1 MTSQLIILELAFVIL
16 IFISLGVVFTLER
29 RIDKLLA
36 VYNALQADIEMTL
49 LEIDNEIKFD
59 PTDPDFS
66 AGRATGLRQA
76 QHMFEAVLERDT
88 RREKRGD

>member
-1 MTSQLIILELAFVIL
+1 MKLEKEV
-16 IFISLGVVFTLER
+16 ER
-29 RIDKLLA
+29 RVKLRGDLS
-36 VYNALQADIEMTL
+36 ITL
-49 LEIDNEIKFD
+49 KEIDNEIKFD

-66 AGRATGLRQA
+66 AGRAAGLRQA

>member
-49 LEIDNEIKFD
+49 LEIDNEIKLD

-66 AGRATGLRQA
+66 AGRAAGLRQA
-76 QHMFEAVLERDT
+76 QRMFETVLERDA
-88 RREKRGD
+88 RREKHGD